1 MPVLLLL
8 FYSRLV
14 LGALWL
20 ARLRRRLGLPGSCL
34 WWAGGLTLASSAFL
48 YSGSPENYLRGG
60 EQALLWLAAVL
71 YLMGPKT
78 TKAG

>member
-1 MPVLLLL
+1 M
-8 FYSRLV
+8 
-14 LGALWL
+14 
-20 ARLRRRLGLPGSCL
+20 
-34 WWAGGLTLASSAFL
+34 GGLTLAGSAFL

-78 TKAG
+78 KKAG